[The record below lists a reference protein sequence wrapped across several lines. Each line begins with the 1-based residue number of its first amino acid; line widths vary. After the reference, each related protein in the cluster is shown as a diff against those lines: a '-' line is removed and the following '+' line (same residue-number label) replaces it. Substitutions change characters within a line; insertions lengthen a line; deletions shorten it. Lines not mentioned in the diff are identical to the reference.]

1 MCGIVGFVGLDL
13 PADRRLETIR
23 RGMRAIAHRG
33 PDETGLYHSR
43 DFTLGTVRLSV
54 IDPLLGHQPM
64 ITDDGR
70 YVVGFNGEVFNYIEL
85 RRELRD
91 AGVRFHT
98 NSDTEVLLHSLAH
111 WGRGALDRL
120 NGQYGLAFYDRRTKE
135 LVLARD
141 PFGERPLV
149 YTRTGG
155 GYAFASEIKG
165 LFALPG
171 VAREIDPAA
180 LRRAARYWS
189 PVPGETC
196 FQGIEAIPP
205 GHLLVI
211 RDGRAEL
218 HRYYRGLDEPR
229 TPPATFEEGME
240 GLRERMADS
249 VRLRLRGD
257 YPLGAYISGG
267 VDSAVT
273 ATLVGRLHDEP
284 LRTFSLE
291 IPESPVDEEPYQR
304 ALVDRLGSRHSTVK
318 VTSADVRERLP
329 HVVHQCEQPFPF
341 TAPVAYA
348 ILAGHVGASGT
359 RIMLGGEG
367 ADEIL
372 LGYDFAKEALIAQR
386 LGTAPPGE
394 LAALLESVIDDARYS
409 DSTPAADILAFHA
422 KRQDGPGT
430 ALGAHLRR
438 FEADPVDDLFTA
450 GEDPDGHAVLLTA
463 LRRLAAGFDRTGPA
477 ERSGLVDMHTFLIG
491 YGMTCLGDRAGT
503 GCGVEGRYPFL
514 DRELVEYSL
523 SLPTEWKLSG
533 AFQEKHILRE
543 AFREEIPA
551 RIAARGKFGM
561 RVPGAEALLPDRRD
575 DWVADV
581 LSPASVRA
589 TGFLDAEA
597 VARLARRVADGGADG
612 RAPLA
617 SLYVRVLTM
626 LLMERSLVRDFRVP
640 DADIDSIMKR
650 CVDGDE
656 ELG

>member
-13 PADRRLETIR
+13 PADRRLEIIR

-33 PDETGLYHSR
+33 PDETGVYHSR
-43 DFTLGTVRLSV
+43 DYTLGTVRLSV

-64 ITDDGR
+64 VTDDGR

-91 AGVRFHT
+91 AGIRFHT
-98 NSDTEVLLHSLAH
+98 NSDTEVLLQSLAH

-120 NGQYGLAFYDRRTKE
+120 NGQYGLAFYDRLTRE

-149 YTRTGG
+149 YTETGG
-155 GYAFASEIKG
+155 GLAFASEIKG

-171 VAREIDPAA
+171 VAREIDPGA

-189 PVPGETC
+189 PLAGETC
-196 FQGIEAIPP
+196 FRGVASIPP
-205 GHLLVI
+205 GHLLSI
-211 RDGRAEL
+211 RDGQAEL
-218 HRYYRGLDEPR
+218 VRWYRGLDER
-229 TPPATFEEGME
+229 GAPPETFEEGVA

-273 ATLVGRLHDEP
+273 ASLVGRLHDEP

-291 IPESPVDEEPYQR
+291 IPDSPVDEEPYQR

-318 VTSADVRERLP
+318 VTGADVRERLP
-329 HVVHQCEQPFPF
+329 GVVHQCEQPFHL

-372 LGYDFAKEALIAQR
+372 LGYDIAKEAMILDR
-386 LGTAPPGE
+386 LRDTAPAE
-394 LAALLESVIDDARYS
+394 LAPLLEGVLSDVRHS
-409 DSTPAADILAFHA
+409 DSTPAAEILSFYAGRLGGEDA
-422 KRQDGPGT
+422 

-438 FEADPVDDLFTA
+438 FEAEPVDELFTA
-450 GEDPDGHAVLLTA
+450 GEDAGGHAALLA
-463 LRRLAAGFDRTGPA
+463 SLREAVPGFDRAAPA
-477 ERSGLVDMHTFLIG
+477 ERSALVDLYTFLIG

-514 DRELVEYSL
+514 DRRLVEYAYA
-523 SLPTEWKLSG
+523 LPREWKLND
-533 AFQEKHILRE
+533 AYREKHILRA
-543 AFREEIPA
+543 AFADEIPA
-551 RIAARGKFGM
+551 PIAARGKFGM
-561 RVPGAEALLPDRRD
+561 RVPGVEALLPSGED
-575 DWVADV
+575 DWVSDV
-581 LSPASVRA
+581 LAPESVRA
-589 TGFLDAEA
+589 TGFLDAAA
-597 VARLARRVADGGADG
+597 VDRLARRVAEGVPDG
-612 RAPLA
+612 RSAA
-617 SLYVRVLTM
+617 AGLYVRVLTI
-626 LLMERSLVRDFRVP
+626 LLMERSLVRDYRVP

-656 ELG
+656 EVR